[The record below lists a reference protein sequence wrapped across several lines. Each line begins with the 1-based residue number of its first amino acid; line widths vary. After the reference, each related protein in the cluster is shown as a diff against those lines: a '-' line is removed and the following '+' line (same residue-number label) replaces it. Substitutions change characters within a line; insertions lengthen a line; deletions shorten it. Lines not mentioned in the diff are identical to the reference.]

1 MEFSEDILRCI
12 SLVVFDG
19 FFSGR
24 FDFAKTSWEL
34 NGSWNSAIGI
44 VLFGFLL
51 ISSEKWLVE
60 FYQFITGAVLLYFS
74 IILQTTFVAACYDPT
89 YASNAFAPEMLNQLF
104 VTNFEITW
112 LQKLIL
118 CNVLQVGIYQL
129 FFCKYMY
136 GTRTTKRLDKFGCAF
151 SCASSFA
158 LLIPQRNKFIFLAS
172 TNIAL
177 LPQFV
182 CLYMTVVGGLMN
194 AKKSITDWVELS
206 RVQIR
211 EIGVI
216 DLVEHTWT
224 RLRVLR
230 VLKLFFIFRMTYI
243 ISLMLRKV
251 PIDYSSD
258 YQYQPIGFHYFLKGY
273 FTSST
278 LLSTN
283 SMLDWFSMSYNNK
296 ASTAFY
302 NLVHPNKEICPIV
315 MLNVKN
321 FNMLEGLVVKLSDS
335 FISIFSIGAI
345 MFWPLF
351 YLGLFVYKYIG
362 GIDRT
367 QATNVSVLTVCL
379 FSLLSLQTGIN
390 SLPPCKRLQ
399 RMVVNSQ
406 LLSSSVL
413 HYLHDL
419 VGPYILQISQQ
430 VGISLRLHFPP
441 LAFLWGLLG
450 LSAYICLYLLRLN
463 SFTTW
468 VITIFLFSVELMVK
482 ILNTF
487 VLYGFY
493 TADTRMAHQPWP
505 KLPDYIFCIKS
516 ASKVIEFILGI
527 AMFLNGVYIFL
538 FESWSFTRF
547 IMMSMHV
554 YINIYKTAKTGWTYI
569 RHKFTISGKLKELAL
584 ASEDILFRNKD
595 EVCGICYCNF
605 NPENGEVV
613 ETPCHH
619 IFHSGCLRNWIYIKE
634 TCPMCHASLFT
645 SFAT

>member
-1 MEFSEDILRCI
+1 
-12 SLVVFDG
+12 
-19 FFSGR
+19 
-24 FDFAKTSWEL
+24 
-34 NGSWNSAIGI
+34 
-44 VLFGFLL
+44 
-51 ISSEKWLVE
+51 
-60 FYQFITGAVLLYFS
+60 
-74 IILQTTFVAACYDPT
+74 
-89 YASNAFAPEMLNQLF
+89 
-104 VTNFEITW
+104 
-112 LQKLIL
+112 
-118 CNVLQVGIYQL
+118 
-129 FFCKYMY
+129 MY

-430 VGISLRLHFPP
+430 VRYLSL
-441 LAFLWGLLG
+441 
-450 LSAYICLYLLRLN
+450 
-463 SFTTW
+463 
-468 VITIFLFSVELMVK
+468 
-482 ILNTF
+482 
-487 VLYGFY
+487 
-493 TADTRMAHQPWP
+493 
-505 KLPDYIFCIKS
+505 
-516 ASKVIEFILGI
+516 
-527 AMFLNGVYIFL
+527 
-538 FESWSFTRF
+538 
-547 IMMSMHV
+547 
-554 YINIYKTAKTGWTYI
+554 
-569 RHKFTISGKLKELAL
+569 
-584 ASEDILFRNKD
+584 
-595 EVCGICYCNF
+595 
-605 NPENGEVV
+605 
-613 ETPCHH
+613 
-619 IFHSGCLRNWIYIKE
+619 
-634 TCPMCHASLFT
+634 
-645 SFAT
+645 